1 MKTAKEIECEIVNL
15 DNMPYD
21 PIRQTQIEML
31 NEMLKYANKLES
43 LSLPQQSAPLDVQE
57 IRDKFSR

>member
-1 MKTAKEIECEIVNL
+1 
-15 DNMPYD
+15 MPYD